1 METKKIG
8 LSPELII
15 HPGETIADL
24 LAERGMTQQELAART
39 GVTSAF
45 VSKVI
50 NGKKGIS
57 GNFAYALECAFG
69 VPKTFWLNLQ
79 ANYEAELL
87 DARECAT
94 ITDEEKSIAQGM
106 LDSIQELRENGD
118 IMPEQKEEDII
129 PQLRRKFHV
138 SNLAYL
144 GRLQRQG
151 VAGQPQIRIYSK
163 FLNDIHLTFAK
174 IEASEE
180 SHWSRKEREAWQK
193 NSGGCPSG
201 CRALKS
207 CGRRNSCMWIR
218 PAMSTGWHIAG
229 GSISSAVPGVLAKVC
244 SCLP

>member
-106 LDSIQELRENGD
+106 MDSIQELRENGD

-151 VAGQPQIRIYSK
+151 VAGQPQI
-163 FLNDIHLTFAK
+163 
-174 IEASEE
+174 
-180 SHWSRKEREAWQK
+180 
-193 NSGGCPSG
+193 
-201 CRALKS
+201 
-207 CGRRNSCMWIR
+207 
-218 PAMSTGWHIAG
+218 
-229 GSISSAVPGVLAKVC
+229 
-244 SCLP
+244 

>member
-106 LDSIQELRENGD
+106 MDSIQELRENGD

-129 PQLRRKFHV
+129 PQLRRKFRV

-151 VAGQPQIRIYSK
+151 VAGQPQI
-163 FLNDIHLTFAK
+163 
-174 IEASEE
+174 
-180 SHWSRKEREAWQK
+180 
-193 NSGGCPSG
+193 
-201 CRALKS
+201 
-207 CGRRNSCMWIR
+207 
-218 PAMSTGWHIAG
+218 
-229 GSISSAVPGVLAKVC
+229 
-244 SCLP
+244 